1 MAPITSVRAACLTVS
16 DYFSQTARHQL
27 PLFQRAY
34 VWGEDQVKKLV
45 GDVEEVSKDPA
56 RARPYGLGHITDAD
70 GDEPGFLDLVDGYQR
85 TMTLMM
91 ILACLRDQAATA
103 AEKERY
109 DAMLWLP
116 ASSGQE
122 PRLLTQSNVRD
133 VFRDYVLRPGATEVE
148 PPEAGPPLSIA
159 EQRIVSNRNVIRERL
174 AEMTPFGRQSFAR
187 TLTDTCFV
195 VVVSFADAETAWEM
209 VKKEQE
215 TGVDHHAVDTAK
227 HTLVGAMPNAQQADA
242 TEIWENWQGRL
253 GHERMEHLLHIVRSL
268 HFSRRSSKPIIVD
281 LNNHFGLARDGL
293 TFMRETLS
301 PAAAG
306 LYKAL
311 NREIGTA
318 DRRTAIS
325 THLETISWMSQ
336 PAAFVPIIRW
346 LEVRGEDDPE
356 APEFFFHLDRLVW
369 FLRMAGIEPSQ
380 QERRMAAVARAIGPG
395 VSAAEITAFRVD
407 LEERPKALANLRAHT
422 FERKHYSDTVL
433 RRISLIL
440 GSDPGPIHY
449 RNVTI
454 EHVLPQNPKQGSNW
468 LKLFRNKDNPD
479 RHASRLGNLTFL
491 TREQN
496 QAADRH
502 DWAVKQPILATS
514 GFVLS
519 EEAAKTPEWTPQSI
533 RQRTEEMI
541 AILLKGFRM

>member
-1 MAPITSVRAACLTVS
+1 MAPIPSVRVACLTVS
-16 DYFSQTARHQL
+16 DYFSQNTRHQL

-34 VWGEDQVKKLV
+34 VWGEDQVRKLV
-45 GDVEEVSKDPA
+45 GDVEEVSRDA
-56 RARPYGLGHITDAD
+56 TRARPYGLGHITDAD
-70 GDEPGFLDLVDGYQR
+70 GQMAGCMDLVDGYQR

-91 ILACLRDQAATA
+91 ILASLRDLAATA

-109 DAMLWLP
+109 NAMLWLSVGS
-116 ASSGQE
+116 AEE
-122 PRLLTQSNVRD
+122 PRLFTQSNVRD
-133 VFRDYVLRPGATEVE
+133 VFRDYVLKPGATEVE
-148 PPEAGPPLSIA
+148 PPEAGPSLSIA
-159 EQRIVSNRNVIRERL
+159 EQRIVINRNVIRDRL
-174 AEMTPFGRQSFAR
+174 AEMTPSGRQTFAG

-242 TEIWENWQGRL
+242 TEIWESWQGRL

-268 HFSRRSSKPIIVD
+268 RFPRRSSKPIIVD
-281 LNNHFGLARDGL
+281 LNNHFGLSRDGL
-293 TFMRETLS
+293 TFMRETLT
-301 PAAAG
+301 PAAEG
-306 LYKAL
+306 LYKTL
-311 NREIGTA
+311 NREIGTGA
-318 DRRTAIS
+318 RGAAVS
-325 THLETISWMSQ
+325 AHLETISWMSQ
-336 PAAFVPIIRW
+336 PAAFIPTIRW
-346 LEVRGEDDPE
+346 LEVRGDDDPE

-369 FLRMAGIEPSQ
+369 FLRMAGVEPSQ
-380 QERRMAAVARAIGPG
+380 QERRMAAVARAIAPG

-407 LEERPKALANLRAHT
+407 LEERPKALKNLRAHT
-422 FERKHYSDTVL
+422 FERKHYSDVVL
-433 RRISLIL
+433 RRVSLLL

-449 RNVTI
+449 EHVTI
-454 EHVLPQNPKQGSNW
+454 EHVLPQNPKQGSAW

-479 RHASRLGNLTFL
+479 QHASRLGNLTFL

-502 DWAVKQPILATS
+502 DWPVKQPILAGS

-519 EEAAKTPEWTPQSI
+519 EQASAIPDWTPQAI